1 MNRCPFLIA
10 THFEPKSSKGM
21 DFFEYLRNNAEPLLE
36 QAIGHVRVVALS
48 VGIALVVG
56 CVLGT
61 LAHRSLV
68 FRPMILTVSATLLTI
83 PSLALFALAIPLFGL
98 GEPPTIFALV
108 LYALLPIVRNT
119 VAGLGSV
126 DQSVLRA
133 AQGMGM
139 GSWRRFF
146 RIELP
151 LAWPVLLTG
160 VRVSTQ
166 IVVGIAAIAA
176 LVNGP
181 GLGNEIF
188 RGLRSLGSPFALNF
202 VLGGT
207 LGIVVVALLFDAM
220 YILLHRAT
228 TSRGIR

>member
-1 MNRCPFLIA
+1 
-10 THFEPKSSKGM
+10 M
-21 DFFEYLRNNAEPLLE
+21 DFYEYLKYNAEPLFDE
-36 QAIGHVRVVALS
+36 AVGHVRLVAIS
-48 VGIALVVG
+48 IGIALVVG
-56 CVLGT
+56 CALGV
-61 LAHRSLV
+61 LAHRSART
-68 FRPMILTVSATLLTI
+68 RPVILAVSSTLLTI
-83 PSLALFALAIPLFGL
+83 PSLALFALAIPLLGL
-98 GEPPTIFALV
+98 GTPPAVVALV

-119 VAGLGSV
+119 VVGLASV
-126 DQSVLRA
+126 DQNVLRA
-133 AQGMGM
+133 ARGMGI
-139 GSWRRFF
+139 GSWRRFA

-151 LAWPVLLTG
+151 LAWPVVLAG

-166 IVVGIAAIAA
+166 IVVGIAAIGA

-220 YILLHRAT
+220 FILLRRFT
-228 TSRGIR
+228 TARGIR

>member
-1 MNRCPFLIA
+1 MTFW
-10 THFEPKSSKGM
+10 
-21 DFFEYLRNNAEPLLE
+21 EYLHTNAGPLLDE
-36 QAIGHVRVVALS
+36 TVGHIRVVGIS

-56 CVLGT
+56 LVLGV
-61 LAHRSLV
+61 LAHRSAVL
-68 FRPMILTVSATLLTI
+68 RPVIMTTASTLLTI
-83 PSLALFALAIPLFGL
+83 PSLALFALAIPLVGL
-98 GEPPTIFALV
+98 GTPPTVLALV

-119 VAGLGSV
+119 VAGLNSV
-126 DQSVLRA
+126 DPAVTRA
-133 AQGMGM
+133 ARGMGM
-139 GSWRRFF
+139 GSWRRFVT
-146 RIELP
+146 IELP
-151 LAWPVLLTG
+151 LAWPVLLAG

-207 LGIVVVALLFDAM
+207 LGIVIVALLFDVA
-220 YILLHRAT
+220 YILLRRIT
-228 TSRGIR
+228 TPRGIR

>member
-1 MNRCPFLIA
+1 
-10 THFEPKSSKGM
+10 M
-21 DFFEYLRNNAEPLLE
+21 DFYEYLKYNAEPLFDEAVGHIQLV
-36 QAIGHVRVVALS
+36 AIS
-48 VGIALVVG
+48 MGIALVLG
-56 CVLGT
+56 CALGA
-61 LAHRSLV
+61 LAHRSV
-68 FRPMILTVSATLLTI
+68 RSRPVILAVSSTLLTI
-83 PSLALFALAIPLFGL
+83 PSLALFALTIPLLGL
-98 GEPPTIFALV
+98 GTPPAVAALV

-119 VAGLGSV
+119 VVGLGSV
-126 DQSVLRA
+126 DQNVLRSA
-133 AQGMGM
+133 RGMGM
-139 GSWRRFF
+139 GPWRRFA

-151 LAWPVLLTG
+151 LAWPVVLTG

-166 IVVGIAAIAA
+166 IVVGIAAIGA

-220 YILLHRAT
+220 FILLRRCTVA
-228 TSRGIR
+228 RGIR